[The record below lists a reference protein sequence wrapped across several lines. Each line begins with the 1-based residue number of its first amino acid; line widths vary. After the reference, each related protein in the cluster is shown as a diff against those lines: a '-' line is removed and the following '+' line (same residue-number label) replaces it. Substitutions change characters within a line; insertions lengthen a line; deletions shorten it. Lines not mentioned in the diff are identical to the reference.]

1 MRLVL
6 FRHGETALNG
16 EDRFQGQCDPP
27 LSAAGEARIRQAAR
41 ALAGRAGRWT
51 GVYCSPQRRAVQT
64 AAVLGAALG
73 LGPLPDQ
80 NLRERHLGEI
90 DGLSRRVFAA
100 EHPDRMRRLVAQLDY
115 RPPGGE
121 TGAGVRRRF
130 TEFTG
135 RLLSTPPP
143 PGDVL
148 VVTHGGVLNVVRRH
162 LLAGQEPPGMV
173 GTGRAAVVDLD
184 SGPGDRRPRLSLAAW
199 DVDPGDLPLHQPL
212 QRRSTT

>member
-6 FRHGETALNG
+6 FRHGETTLNG

-27 LSAAGEARIRQAAR
+27 LSAAGEARIQQAAR
-41 ALAGRAGRWT
+41 AVAARPGHWT
-51 GVYCSPQRRAVQT
+51 GVYCSPQQRAVQT
-64 AAVLGAALG
+64 AAILGAALG
-73 LGPLPDQ
+73 LGPLPDE

-100 EHPDRMRRLVAQLDY
+100 EHPGRMRRLVAQLDY

-121 TGAGVRRRF
+121 TGASVRRRF
-130 TEFTG
+130 TDFAD

-162 LLAGQEPPGMV
+162 LLAGQAPPGMV

-184 SGPGDRRPRLSLAAW
+184 ASPDDRRPRLSLAAW
-199 DVDPGDLPLHQPL
+199 DVVPGDLPLYRPL
-212 QRRSTT
+212 QRRSTA